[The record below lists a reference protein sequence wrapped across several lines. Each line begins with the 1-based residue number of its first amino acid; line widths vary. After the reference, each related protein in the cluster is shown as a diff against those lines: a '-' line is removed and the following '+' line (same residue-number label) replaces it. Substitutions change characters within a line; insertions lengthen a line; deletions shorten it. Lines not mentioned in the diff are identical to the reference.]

1 MNIYKFNLQKFF
13 NKYYVF
19 KWSTKKNPLN
29 CSQTNIKIEKMLP
42 EININDFDYELP
54 ENRIAKYPLD
64 NRGKSKLLVADGKSR
79 AIAHHTF
86 EDVIDLLPENTS
98 LYLNKTKVISGR
110 FYMKK
115 ETGGRAE
122 LLLIEPIEPSNDPQI
137 ALQATGTAVW
147 KAIIGG
153 KRVRIG
159 SKLEEVNGQLTAE
172 ILDKE
177 ANEVKVRLNWKEGTF
192 SELLLNAGNLPLP
205 PYLNRESEEKDKET
219 YQTVFAKDDGSIA
232 APTAGLHFT
241 EDLLSKLKAKGIKIR
256 ELTLHVGP
264 GTFLPVS
271 TDKVN
276 EHKMHSEMF
285 TLDRAII
292 EDLKA
297 DIEDGRKIVCVGTTS
312 IRTLE
317 SLFWAGNNIDD
328 YVATGLVN
336 QWSPYGSEEPISP
349 IDSINNILKRIKQDK
364 IQGKTELIIVPGY
377 KFKFTDG
384 LFTNYHVPKSTLLLL
399 VSAFVGDMW
408 TNIYDEALSNEY
420 RFLSYGD
427 SSLLWR

>member
-1 MNIYKFNLQKFF
+1 
-13 NKYYVF
+13 
-19 KWSTKKNPLN
+19 
-29 CSQTNIKIEKMLP
+29 MLP
-42 EININDFDYELP
+42 NININDFDYDLP
-54 ENRIAKYPLD
+54 EDRIAKYPLE
-64 NRGKSKLLVADGKSR
+64 NRSKSKLLVANSS
-79 AIAHHTF
+79 ANTISHHTF
-86 EDVIDLLPENTS
+86 EDVVDILPENTS
-98 LYLNKTKVISGR
+98 LYINKTKVISGR
-110 FYMKK
+110 FYMVK

-153 KRVRIG
+153 KRIKVGNI
-159 SKLEEVNGQLTAE
+159 LEDINGQLTAE
-172 ILDKE
+172 VIEKE
-177 ANEVKVRLNWKEGTF
+177 KNEVKVRLNWERGTF
-192 SELLLNAGNLPLP
+192 SELLLNSGVLPLP
-205 PYLNRESEEKDKET
+205 PYLNRESEESDKES

-241 EDLLSKLKAKGIKIR
+241 EEILEKLKQKGIRIR

-271 TDKVN
+271 ADNVS

-285 TLDRAII
+285 SINKSLLFDLKQDII
-292 EDLKA
+292 E
-297 DIEDGRKIVCVGTTS
+297 ERNIVCVGTTS

-317 SLFWAGNNIDD
+317 SLFWAGNNIDEFGE
-328 YVATGLVN
+328 TLLVN
-336 QWSPYGSEEPISP
+336 QWSPYVGGDVLSP
-349 IDSINNILKRIKQDK
+349 IESLTNLINAAKGDMLQA
-364 IQGKTELIIVPGY
+364 KTELIIVPGY
-377 KFKFTDG
+377 DFKFADG

-408 TNIYDEALSNEY
+408 TDIYKSALDNNY

-427 SSLLWR
+427 SSLLLR

>member
-1 MNIYKFNLQKFF
+1 MR
-13 NKYYVF
+13 
-19 KWSTKKNPLN
+19 
-29 CSQTNIKIEKMLP
+29 P
-42 EININDFDYELP
+42 EININDYNYNLP
-54 ENRIAKYPLD
+54 EDRIAKYPLS
-64 NRGKSKLLVADGKSR
+64 NRAKSKLLVANSSQKE
-79 AIAHHTF
+79 ITHHTF
-86 EDVIDLLPENTS
+86 EDVVEILPENTS
-98 LYLNKTKVISGR
+98 LYINKTKVISGR
-110 FYMKK
+110 FYMVK

-122 LLLIEPIEPSNDPQI
+122 LLLVEPIEPSNDPQI

-153 KRVRIG
+153 KRIKVGAI
-159 SKLEEVNGQLTAE
+159 LEDINGQLTAE
-172 ILDKE
+172 VLEKE
-177 ANEVKVRLNWKEGTF
+177 ANEVKVRLNWEYGTF
-192 SELLLNAGNLPLP
+192 SELLLEAGVLPLP

-219 YQTVFAKDDGSIA
+219 YQTVFAQNDGSIA

-241 EDLLSKLKAKGIKIR
+241 DEILDKLKAKGIKIR

-271 TDKVN
+271 TDKIN

-285 TLDRAII
+285 TLDREIL

-297 DIEDGRKIVCVGTTS
+297 DIQEGRKIVCVGTTS

-317 SLFWAGNNIDD
+317 SLFWGGNNIDEF
-328 YVATGLVN
+328 VATGLVN
-336 QWSPYGSEEPISP
+336 QWSPYESKEPISP
-349 IDSINNILKRIKQDK
+349 IESLNNILREIKQDK

-377 KFKFTDG
+377 EFKFTDG

-408 TNIYDEALSNEY
+408 TNIYEEALSNEY

-427 SSLLWR
+427 SSLLLR